1 MKFKVSFAAT
11 AILVSIITAIS
22 GCAYHYVSSPQYV
35 PLNDKK
41 GELDA
46 NVSINCLQIGYSI
59 TDYMC
64 LFSTGSLNANIQMF
78 KDGGKENSGH
88 KSGKYTSYSIDVGA
102 SIYKKSRLFN
112 YELLAGLGAGKIK
125 YTHEIDLWDFDDYL
139 SEMNA
144 SKINIFLQPDF
155 GYKIKDIIEFGI
167 FSKLIYE
174 KYYNVQTS
182 THIGSNSTIDPA
194 DKYFENR
201 THANLIF
208 AEPGLLIRAGFK
220 KIKFYCE
227 WSVPIQLT
235 NADIRY
241 KPFNMYLGAS
251 FSTDLL
257 KQEKN

>member
-1 MKFKVSFAAT
+1 MKFKVSYAAT
-11 AILVSIITAIS
+11 AILVSIITIIT

-41 GELDA
+41 GELGA

-59 TDYMC
+59 TDYMS

-78 KDGGKENSGH
+78 KDGGKENSGN

-102 SIYKKSRLFN
+102 SLFKKSRLFN

-125 YTHEIDLWDFDDYL
+125 YKHEIDLYYADYL

-144 SKINIFLQPDF
+144 QKIDIFIQPDF
-155 GYKIKDIIEFGI
+155 GYKIKDIIELGI

-174 KYYNVQTS
+174 KYYDVQTS
-182 THIGSNSTIDPA
+182 TDIGDNLTIDSA
-194 DKYFENR
+194 DVFFENR
-201 THANLIF
+201 THANLVF
-208 AEPGLLIRAGFK
+208 TEPGLLIRAGFK
-220 KIKFYCE
+220 KVKFYCE
-227 WSVPIQLT
+227 LSVPLQLT

-257 KQEKN
+257 KQDKN